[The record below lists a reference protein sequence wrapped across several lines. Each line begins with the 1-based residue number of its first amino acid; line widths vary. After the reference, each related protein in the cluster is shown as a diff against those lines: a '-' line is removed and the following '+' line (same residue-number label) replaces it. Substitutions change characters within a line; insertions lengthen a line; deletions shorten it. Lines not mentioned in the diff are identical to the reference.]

1 MNTKSSRRYWLLG
14 GGVAL
19 FFAAWLAL
27 LGSGILTPEPAAG
40 PVPLAEPSESGRPAA
55 VSPAA
60 SPSSASFGRA
70 NPSATPEAPVGT
82 VATRIVVDELGIDL
96 PIYEGDGY
104 TAELGKAAHYPTTS
118 WPGGGSLTY
127 LYAHARDDNFVA
139 LWDAEL
145 GDIIELELEDGS
157 TASYSVSRI
166 VPDVRWNDMS
176 WLDPTPGDLLRL
188 QTCNSYE
195 ETAPRFIVEA
205 TPVRSGR

>member
-1 MNTKSSRRYWLLG
+1 MKTKSSRRAWLLG
-14 GGVAL
+14 GVAL
-19 FFAAWLAL
+19 LAGTWMAL
-27 LGSGILTPEPAAG
+27 LGTGILAPDPIAAPAPLSTASVSG
-40 PVPLAEPSESGRPAA
+40 PGAA
-55 VSPAA
+55 TPAA
-60 SPSSASFGRA
+60 SPPSARSAQA
-70 NPSATPEAPVGT
+70 NPSAAPDAPTGT
-82 VATRIVVDELGIDL
+82 VATRILVEELGIDL

-104 TAELGKAAHYPTTS
+104 TAELGMAAHYPTTS

-145 GDIIELELEDGS
+145 GDIIELELDDGS
-157 TASYSVSRI
+157 TVSYSVSRI

-176 WLDPTPGDLLRL
+176 WLDPTPGELLRL

-205 TPVRSGR
+205 TPIRSGP

>member
-1 MNTKSSRRYWLLG
+1 MNTKSSRRTWLLG
-14 GGVAL
+14 GVAL
-19 FFAAWLAL
+19 LLGTWMAL
-27 LGSGILTPEPAAG
+27 LGTGILAPDPIAAPAPLSTASVPG
-40 PVPLAEPSESGRPAA
+40 PGAA
-55 VSPAA
+55 TPAA
-60 SPSSASFGRA
+60 SP
-70 NPSATPEAPVGT
+70 PSATSAQASAFVAPDAPT
-82 VATRIVVDELGIDL
+82 VATRIRVEELGIDL

-104 TAELGKAAHYPTTS
+104 TAELGMAAHYPTTS

-157 TASYSVSRI
+157 TVSYSVSRI

-176 WLDPTPGDLLRL
+176 WLDPTPGELLRL

-195 ETAPRFIVEA
+195 HTAPRFIVEA
-205 TPVRSGR
+205 TPVRAGQ